1 MVDFWIGVVWR
12 VIVLLGASGV
22 VGWIAGP
29 LAGMAVLTVGL
40 TAFVAA
46 QLYYLARL
54 TQWLETPTKRA
65 LPDGWGAWE
74 DVFTTLHKRHRT
86 DVAQQQALESGLDQ
100 FRAATQALPD
110 GLAILGRGNAIEW
123 CNHAASTHFGID
135 PVRDRGFLVT
145 NLIRHPDFTE
155 YLIRTDKREPITIST
170 GANPHLKLSVS
181 LLPFQD
187 GRTIV
192 LSRDVTQLMRVDQ
205 VRRDFIAN
213 VSHEMRTPLTVVHGF
228 LEQMQGDN
236 ALPAATRMQFEQLM
250 FAQTSRMKTL
260 VEDLLT
266 LSTLEAD
273 DQAPKAEPARVP
285 HAIAQAIESARAVS
299 AGKHAIVM
307 EGELGEHAPDIT
319 GNANELQSVFTN
331 LVTNAVRYTPEGGT
345 ITVRW
350 GIDQGRATFSV
361 SDTGIGI
368 APDHIPRLTER
379 FYRVDRSR
387 SRETGGTGLGLAIVK
402 HIVARHGGQLLIASQ
417 LGAGSTFT
425 VVFPAVRTL
434 ASHLK

>member
-1 MVDFWIGVVWR
+1 
-12 VIVLLGASGV
+12 
-22 VGWIAGP
+22 
-29 LAGMAVLTVGL
+29 
-40 TAFVAA
+40 
-46 QLYYLARL
+46 
-54 TQWLETPTKRA
+54 
-65 LPDGWGAWE
+65 
-74 DVFTTLHKRHRT
+74 
-86 DVAQQQALESGLDQ
+86 
-100 FRAATQALPD
+100 
-110 GLAILGRGNAIEW
+110 
-123 CNHAASTHFGID
+123 
-135 PVRDRGFLVT
+135 
-145 NLIRHPDFTE
+145 
-155 YLIRTDKREPITIST
+155 
-170 GANPHLKLSVS
+170 
-181 LLPFQD
+181 
-187 GRTIV
+187 
-192 LSRDVTQLMRVDQ
+192 
-205 VRRDFIAN
+205 
-213 VSHEMRTPLTVVHGF
+213 
-228 LEQMQGDN
+228 
-236 ALPAATRMQFEQLM
+236 
-250 FAQTSRMKTL
+250 
-260 VEDLLT
+260 LT

-273 DQAPKAEPARVP
+273 DQAPKAEPAHAP

-299 AGKHAIVM
+299 AGKHAIER

-345 ITVRW
+345 VTVRW

-402 HIVARHGGQLLIASQ
+402 HIVARHGGQLLITSQ